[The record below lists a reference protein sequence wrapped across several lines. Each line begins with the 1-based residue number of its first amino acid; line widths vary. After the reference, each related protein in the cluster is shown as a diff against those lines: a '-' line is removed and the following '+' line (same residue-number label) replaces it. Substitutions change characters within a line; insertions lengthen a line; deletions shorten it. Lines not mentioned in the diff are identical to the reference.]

1 MESLY
6 ATDCAYPET
15 SSNYAYASSPL
26 FSPPLD
32 SSLTSSPSEDASL
45 ATQGDSSMAEF
56 PLASS
61 DKDWDSL
68 SDIFITDA
76 LNSLPPSSI
85 IDLNQDLD
93 FGTQEDTPNDPRCCQ
108 SETTPSSPFSG
119 ALSAESTYPNNSSW
133 IEEIAVPANDE
144 DLLQPVEPPPAVK
157 HVTRA
162 RGRGRKVVSTAA
174 PKKPTAGLDEH
185 KKQRRRSQIALGV
198 QRHREKKRSQV
209 VSLQTEMSRLTSQL
223 ATLRAERR
231 AHLAN
236 NDELMGYEEEAMTQ
250 RRKRKQ
256 AEQHNQLLKEAL
268 FQQTT
273 FLGGM
278 RAMMGGSNLLLSK
291 TLEFHD
297 WVHSYTALSATDALV
312 RRKEYVAHF
321 PRSKMELARNIV
333 IQNTEEDTLR
343 LLATG
348 GTTTANI
355 RIVHDGTRHAHEM
368 HAESAAAMTR
378 DLFGRRSSRQD
389 PYTSFVDDAGDGRV
403 IKEFSSVFFFPETEH
418 CTPRSLMNILA
429 RSLKTIG
436 VYYTGVSYEAR
447 ASEEVHLEEDNGLT
461 HSDVYYSDLVASMEP
476 VIEEV
481 DEADTAG
488 NIDVEARVLTRVQC
502 GQDEGILLWD
512 YADEDTLHPIPVDS
526 PDRKAIRR
534 NVCGAMTRIV
544 RWRSPRRTWSGGS
557 EASDAEEIR
566 RAITR
571 RIGLQATESERLRD
585 RCLGYIYNDIVRRLE
600 MLQVS

>member
-6 ATDCAYPET
+6 VTESAFAAT
-15 SSNYAYASSPL
+15 SSSSYAYTSSPL
-26 FSPPLD
+26 YTPPPD
-32 SSLTSSPSEDASL
+32 SSLASSPSEDAFSS
-45 ATQGDSSMAEF
+45 AQGDIPMAGF

-61 DKDWDSL
+61 DKHWDSL
-68 SDIFITDA
+68 SDDFITNA
-76 LNSLPPSSI
+76 LNSFPPSSALGL
-85 IDLNQDLD
+85 DEELD
-93 FGTQEDTPNDPRCCQ
+93 FMTQSASSDPRCCQ
-108 SETTPSSPFSG
+108 SEATPSSPYSG
-119 ALSAESTYPNNSSW
+119 ALLAESTYPNSSSW
-133 IEEIAVPANDE
+133 VEEVPVMA
-144 DLLQPVEPPPAVK
+144 Q
-157 HVTRA
+157 
-162 RGRGRKVVSTAA
+162 
-174 PKKPTAGLDEH
+174 KPTAGLDEH

-198 QRHREKKRSQV
+198 QRHREKKKSLV
-209 VSLQTEMSRLTSQL
+209 VSLQTEMSQLTSHL

-231 AHLAN
+231 AQLAN
-236 NDELMGYEEEAMTQ
+236 NDELMKNEEEAMTQ

-256 AEQHNQLLKEAL
+256 AEQHNQLLKKAL

-297 WVHSYTALSATDALV
+297 WVHSYTALSATESLG

-355 RIVHDGTRHAHEM
+355 RILHDGTRHAREM
-368 HAESAAAMTR
+368 HIESTGGITR

-403 IKEFSSVFFFPETEH
+403 IKEFSSVFVFPETVH
-418 CTPRSLMNILA
+418 CTLYALMHIVA
-429 RSLKTIG
+429 SSMKTIG
-436 VYYTGVSYEAR
+436 VYYSGVSYEAR

-512 YADEDTLHPIPVDS
+512 YADEDALHPIPVDS

-534 NVCGAMTRIV
+534 NVCGAMIV
-544 RWRSPRRTWSGGS
+544 RREVGTGLLSVRHVSIKAYCPLAQPKNVPGGP

-585 RCLGYIYNDIVRRLE
+585 RCLGYVYNDIVRRLE